1 MKRLSHI
8 FSLLVLCLFVY
19 ISFRSLMPTAVS
31 GIDAHAA
38 TFSTERALIQ
48 LKEISKEPHYVGTP
62 AHAEVRA
69 HIMQELRKMGLETQI
84 QEGFTLDTWSG
95 YSNLV
100 KPQNILARMK
110 GSGNGKA
117 VLLLSHYDSA
127 PHSAS
132 KGASDAGTGVVTIL
146 ESMRAYLASGKKPI
160 NDIII
165 CITDAEEVGLDGASL
180 FVNEH
185 PWAKNI
191 GVALNFEA
199 RGSGGPSN
207 MIVETNGGNSKLIK
221 GFKEA
226 GVAYPVATS
235 LMYSIY
241 KLLPN
246 DTDSTILREDGD
258 IDGFFFAFIDDHYD
272 YHTVNDS
279 FENVDKNSLEHQG
292 SYLMPLLAYYAQAD
306 ISNLKSDQDYVYF
319 DMAVAKFVTY
329 PFSWIWPMVIIAV
342 LVFIFLLLYGFKK
355 ERLTGK
361 GIAKGFGAFLT
372 SLVLGGGLAYLLWEL
387 IKQIYPSY
395 NEMLPVFIYNGHY
408 YIMAFTL
415 IGFSLCMGIYHKFT
429 KDKDTVHILVAP
441 LSIWLLINVL
451 LAIYLKGA
459 AFFII
464 PVYFGL
470 LALWLLIRQRSPSKI
485 LLLLLCAPA
494 IFLFAPLIQF
504 FPVGL
509 GPNMLLASVL
519 FFILLF
525 GLLLPIIGFFR
536 NKKAVGILSLLVA
549 VLFFAIAHTK
559 SKPAPDRQAP
569 NSLLYYHNA
578 DTQKAY
584 WVTYNKMLD
593 DWTKGYLGN
602 NPEDATTYIGNAA
615 GSKYNT
621 PYTYAKE
628 TAVISLPQSEITL
641 TQDTVLNGLQ
651 YATLV
656 VQPKRAVNQIRMY
669 TDQATPLRHIQW
681 NGKTV
686 TPDST
691 NGLYK
696 KRWSRGILS
705 YYLTQGDLLE
715 FKYAV
720 PERVDPVFTLKEFSY
735 DLLTNPNFTV
745 AARPNTMM
753 PKPFVPNDAVVVE
766 RTIAVSELIQ
776 KQQALDSLK
785 TVTIE

>member
-1 MKRLSHI
+1 MPNE
-8 FSLLVLCLFVY
+8 
-19 ISFRSLMPTAVS
+19 ISGLDTNPEA
-31 GIDAHAA
+31 
-38 TFSTERALIQ
+38 FSTERALVQ
-48 LKEISKEPHYVGTP
+48 LKEISKEPHYVGTQ

-69 HIMQELRKMGLETQI
+69 YILQELRNMGLETQI
-84 QEGFTLDTWSG
+84 QEGFTLNTWG
-95 YSNLV
+95 GHSNLV

-146 ESMRAYLASGKKPI
+146 ESMRAYLASGKKPV

-180 FVNEH
+180 FVKQH

-226 GVAYPVATS
+226 GVEYPVATS

-246 DTDSTILREDGD
+246 DTDSTVLREDGD

-279 FENVDKNSLEHQG
+279 YENVDKNTLEHQG
-292 SYLMPLLAYYAQAD
+292 SYLMPLLAYYAQED
-306 ISNLKSDQDYVYF
+306 ISSLKSDQDYVYF
-319 DMAVAKFVTY
+319 DMAVAKFIAY

-342 LVFIFLLLYGFKK
+342 LAFIFLLLYGFKK

-372 SLVLGGGLAYLLWEL
+372 SLILGGVLTFLLWEL
-387 IKQIYPSY
+387 IKQLYPSY

-408 YIMAFTL
+408 YILAFSL
-415 IGFSLCMGIYHKFT
+415 IGFSLCLGIYHKLT
-429 KDKDTVHILVAP
+429 QAQNTAHTLVAP
-441 LSIWLLINVL
+441 LSLWLVINVL
-451 LAIYLKGA
+451 IAIYLKGA

-470 LALWLLIRQRSPSKI
+470 LVLWLLIRQRSPSKS
-485 LLLLLCAPA
+485 LLLFLCAPA
-494 IFLFAPLIQF
+494 VFLFAPLIQF

-509 GPNMLLASVL
+509 GPDMLSASVVFL
-519 FFILLF
+519 VLLF
-525 GLLLPIIGFFR
+525 GLLLPVFGFFR
-536 NKKAVGILSLLVA
+536 NKKVLAMLSLLLA
-549 VLFFAIAHTK
+549 VVFFAIAHTK
-559 SKPAPDRQAP
+559 SGSAPDRQAP
-569 NSLLYYHNA
+569 NSLLYYQNA

-584 WVTYNKMLD
+584 WVTYNKTLD
-593 DWTKGYLGN
+593 EWTKGYLGET
-602 NPEDATTYIGNAA
+602 PEDATAYIGNASS
-615 GSKYNT
+615 SKYNM

-628 TAVISLPQSEITL
+628 TAVISLPQSEITV

-656 VQPKRAVNQIRMY
+656 VQPKRVVHQIRMY

-686 TPDST
+686 IPDST

-696 KRWSRGILS
+696 ERWSRSILS
-705 YYLTQGDLLE
+705 YYLTQGDQLE

-720 PERVDPVFTLKEFSY
+720 PEGIHPVFILKEFSY
-735 DLLTNPNFTV
+735 DLLDNPNFTV

-766 RTIAVSELIQ
+766 RTIAVSEFIQ
-776 KQQALDSLK
+776 KQQAADSLK
-785 TVTIE
+785 TRTID